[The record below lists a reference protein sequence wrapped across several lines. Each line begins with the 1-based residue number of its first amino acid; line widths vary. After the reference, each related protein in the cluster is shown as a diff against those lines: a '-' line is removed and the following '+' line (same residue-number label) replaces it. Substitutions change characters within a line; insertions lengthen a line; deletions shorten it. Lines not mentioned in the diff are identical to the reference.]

1 MAETIGG
8 NIMSVENDALGFIC
22 DNLKETLVNN
32 KQIFAKWKLG
42 IPMGSFATKL
52 MELWEHADPENQY
65 RLAIAYPQIAEAIIQ
80 WQAFPKEKQRTKYL
94 KNLLNLKD

>member
-1 MAETIGG
+1 M
-8 NIMSVENDALGFIC
+8 NINDAAFQLVC
-22 DNLKETLVNN
+22 ENMQETLVNN
-32 KQIFAKWKLG
+32 KKIFAKWKLG

-94 KNLLNLKD
+94 KNLLNIKD

>member
-1 MAETIGG
+1 
-8 NIMSVENDALGFIC
+8 MSVENDALGFIC

-52 MELWEHADPENQY
+52 MEAWEHADSENQR
-65 RLAIAYPQIAEAIIQ
+65 RLAMAYPQIANAIIE
-80 WQAFPKEKQRTKYL
+80 WQGFSKDKQRIKYL
-94 KNLLNLKD
+94 KNLLDIKE